1 MKAPILY
8 LSILLSA
15 PKDNYMYR
23 FIRPWIGDGLLT
35 SKGGKWR
42 RNRHLLT
49 PAFHFS
55 VLKGYGVNMFGL
67 SLRCMCTLLVRCKTI
82 KDFYET

>member
-1 MKAPILY
+1 
-8 LSILLSA
+8 
-15 PKDNYMYR
+15 MYK

-35 SKGGKWR
+35 SNGRKWR

-55 VLKGYGVNMFGL
+55 VLKGYGVNFLELPLG
-67 SLRCMCTLLVRCKTI
+67 CMCTLLVREIAKP
-82 KDFYET
+82 